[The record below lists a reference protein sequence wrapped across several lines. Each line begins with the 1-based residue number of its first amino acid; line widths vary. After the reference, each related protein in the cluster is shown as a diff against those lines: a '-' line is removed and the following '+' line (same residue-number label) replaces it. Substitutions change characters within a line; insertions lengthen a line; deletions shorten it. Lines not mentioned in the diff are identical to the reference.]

1 MGKSLTKNSLFYML
15 YNILN
20 VIFPFFTGIYVAR
33 ILLPD
38 NIGIVETA
46 RNLAQYFVI
55 FSFLGIPT
63 YGLREISKARKNRE
77 ELNKIYSELIVI
89 NTISTII
96 FLFLYNVLI
105 MIVPEYR
112 KNLLVFLIT
121 GISIALNFFNNTW
134 LFEGLEKFDYISIR
148 NLIFKF
154 LSLLLL
160 FIFVRDNE
168 DYLKYALITIVGTA
182 GNYLLN
188 IINSKKYVKLNL
200 HGLNLERHMKS
211 VIYLVVVN
219 LAIEIYSMVDI
230 TMLGVM
236 CPKEIVTY
244 YSYGMKIQKIL
255 LQIVNTFTIVLV
267 PRISL
272 YYKENR
278 KDEFN
283 RLLTKT
289 LNVILIVS
297 IPIVVGAFF
306 LGNPLIV
313 KLYGESYIRSGE
325 VLKILTLAVCISP
338 IGYLLGSR
346 IMLVVGKENKM
357 IYAVGMGAIVN
368 LIGNFFTIP
377 IFNEMGAAVS
387 SILSEIVVAVIYI
400 VISHDYFNLNKQKIK
415 KTVIKI
421 IIATFIMAMFLFW
434 MRLFN
439 NNSIVFILIQ
449 VVVAIL
455 LYFGVLFITK
465 ESIVIYYLN
474 KLIN

>member
-200 HGLNLERHMKS
+200 ARHMKS
-211 VIYLVVVN
+211 IIYLVVVN

>member
-200 HGLNLERHMKS
+200 HGLNLARHMKS
-211 VIYLVVVN
+211 IIYLVVVN
-219 LAIEIYSMVDI
+219 LAIEIYSMVD
-230 TMLGVM
+230 MLGVM

-325 VLKILTLAVCISP
+325 VLKILTLAVFISP

>member
-188 IINSKKYVKLNL
+188 IINSKK
-200 HGLNLERHMKS
+200 
-211 VIYLVVVN
+211 
-219 LAIEIYSMVDI
+219 
-230 TMLGVM
+230 
-236 CPKEIVTY
+236 
-244 YSYGMKIQKIL
+244 
-255 LQIVNTFTIVLV
+255 
-267 PRISL
+267 
-272 YYKENR
+272 
-278 KDEFN
+278 
-283 RLLTKT
+283 
-289 LNVILIVS
+289 
-297 IPIVVGAFF
+297 
-306 LGNPLIV
+306 
-313 KLYGESYIRSGE
+313 
-325 VLKILTLAVCISP
+325 
-338 IGYLLGSR
+338 
-346 IMLVVGKENKM
+346 
-357 IYAVGMGAIVN
+357 
-368 LIGNFFTIP
+368 
-377 IFNEMGAAVS
+377 
-387 SILSEIVVAVIYI
+387 
-400 VISHDYFNLNKQKIK
+400 
-415 KTVIKI
+415 
-421 IIATFIMAMFLFW
+421 
-434 MRLFN
+434 
-439 NNSIVFILIQ
+439 
-449 VVVAIL
+449 
-455 LYFGVLFITK
+455 
-465 ESIVIYYLN
+465 
-474 KLIN
+474 

>member
-1 MGKSLTKNSLFYML
+1 
-15 YNILN
+15 
-20 VIFPFFTGIYVAR
+20 
-33 ILLPD
+33 
-38 NIGIVETA
+38 
-46 RNLAQYFVI
+46 
-55 FSFLGIPT
+55 
-63 YGLREISKARKNRE
+63 
-77 ELNKIYSELIVI
+77 
-89 NTISTII
+89 
-96 FLFLYNVLI
+96 
-105 MIVPEYR
+105 
-112 KNLLVFLIT
+112 
-121 GISIALNFFNNTW
+121 
-134 LFEGLEKFDYISIR
+134 
-148 NLIFKF
+148 
-154 LSLLLL
+154 L

-200 HGLNLERHMKS
+200 HGLNLARHMKS
-211 VIYLVVVN
+211 IIYLVVVN

-325 VLKILTLAVCISP
+325 VLKILTLAVFISP